1 MQQEL
6 EQQQQQLAQQTQQ
19 QIAQE
24 GRQSAK
30 RDFFDLL
37 MGAQDLTGQKVTVE
51 QSPGAQIDYFYDF
64 GSIFGPQQRASMF
77 PTPYGTIERGPTQP
91 TTQSKLPFGRKRGGI
106 IDANDELL
114 RIIGES

>member
-24 GRQSAK
+24 GQASRR
-30 RDFFDLL
+30 RDLFGQL
-37 MGAQDLTGQKVTVE
+37 MGASDLTGQQVTVKE
-51 QSPGAQIDYFYDF
+51 SPLAQIDYFYDF

-91 TTQSKLPFGRKRGGI
+91 TTQPKLPFGRKRGGI